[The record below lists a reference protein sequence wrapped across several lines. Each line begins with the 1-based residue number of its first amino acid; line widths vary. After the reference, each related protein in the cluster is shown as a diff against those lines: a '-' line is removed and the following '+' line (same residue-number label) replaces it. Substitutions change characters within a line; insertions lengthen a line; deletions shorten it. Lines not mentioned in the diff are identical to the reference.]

1 MCAFSLKVIV
11 MSRDLSPTGLV
22 ERGEALGMVKRAI
35 DQAVHGSGTACSLT
49 GGAGLG
55 KTSVLGMAE
64 QWAHERGAL
73 VLRTIATRL
82 AADRAAAVIRDLLD
96 TTVAATSTAE
106 RDRLFSGS
114 TLPLRALVDPD
125 VPSVGV
131 DPDPSAIPYALF
143 WFLSRTAERRPFVM
157 IVDDVH
163 SADEL
168 SMQALAYVVGR
179 VAELP
184 GSVIWAER
192 PPAPL
197 TTATGLATLDSTC
210 RLAPLSTEAVEDLL
224 AASGPQA
231 PALATYISARTGGNP
246 LLVSLFLR
254 ADRLR
259 TETDPPVIGSAA
271 DWAIAQAS
279 AIHAEGSKVLRALS
293 VLECASVTDLADL
306 TLLPE
311 ASIRHVLDVAADSGL
326 VPRSQRAR
334 LIHPLV
340 NDAIYREMGHSQ
352 RDELHWRAATRAAH
366 VHDRPE
372 DAAAHL
378 LRCEPRRSPAAV
390 ETLTTAALRARRV
403 GDHKHWVSYL
413 RRAVDEGAVGPGRG
427 KLLLE
432 LGRAELMTASPGAAE
447 HLESAMAILDSPDA
461 EVSARAVLTTAEV
474 LAGRSSQ
481 ARDSIG
487 WLLEPANIDTAV
499 TSEPELPWAAW
510 MAFRFTPGATDV
522 ARQVQARLTAVESPN
537 SSRRTGY
544 GLVALDRYLSGCPR
558 QDVQESLATAAS
570 IPGDVAR
577 YVEHSVFA
585 RIGIGDYGEARRIL
599 AESRAALDSGWSPID
614 RARIQS
620 DVMWLELRRGR
631 PRAAIATATELL
643 TLLPEEWA
651 SQRIIV
657 QANLIDALCAIG
669 DPSTAGQVTATLRP
683 VPDPTDALSSAW
695 THFAFAVQASTTKSH
710 RRALAESLRCRDL
723 LESINASAV
732 SFVDWWRIAVPAA
745 RALEQHDLANEID
758 ERILRAARTCGT
770 PRTLAMAL
778 RVGAFGQ
785 ASLERLA
792 SAAEIVEATDNE
804 VEEARTRLAF
814 GAELRRQ
821 HQIGP
826 AREQL
831 RAAVDIAARCGA
843 RPVGEVAHAELLA
856 SGALP
861 RRPRTT
867 GVSSLT
873 PRELQVLRAIGE
885 GQSNLE
891 IAELMFISR
900 RTVETHVTSIL
911 RKLSVSSR
919 QEARA
924 YAPEI

>member
-1 MCAFSLKVIV
+1 
-11 MSRDLSPTGLV
+11 
-22 ERGEALGMVKRAI
+22 
-35 DQAVHGSGTACSLT
+35 
-49 GGAGLG
+49 
-55 KTSVLGMAE
+55 MADR
-64 QWAHERGAL
+64 WAHDRGVL
-73 VLRTIATRL
+73 VLRTTATRL

-96 TTVAATSTAE
+96 TTVFAISMAE

-125 VPSVGV
+125 VPSTGT

-143 WFLSRTAERRPFVM
+143 WFLARTAERRPFVM

-163 SADEL
+163 LADDL
-168 SMQALAYVVGR
+168 SMEALAYVVSR

-192 PPAPL
+192 PPALL
-197 TTATGLATLDSTC
+197 TTVTGLASLDRTC
-210 RLAPLSTEAVEDLL
+210 RLAPLSTQAVEGLL
-224 AASGPQA
+224 AASGGPHA
-231 PALATYISARTGGNP
+231 SERTSYISARTGGNP

-254 ADRLR
+254 ADWLR
-259 TETDPPVIGSAA
+259 TGTDPPIFGSVAG
-271 DWAIAQAS
+271 WATAQAS
-279 AIHAEGSKVLRALS
+279 AIHGEGSTVLRALS
-293 VLECASVTDLADL
+293 VLESASVTDLADL

-311 ASIRHVLDVAADSGL
+311 GSVRGVLDAAADSGL
-326 VPRSQRAR
+326 VSRSQRAR

-340 NDAIYREMGHSQ
+340 NDAIYREMSHSQ

-403 GDHKHWVSYL
+403 GDHEHWVSYL
-413 RRAVDEGAVGPGRG
+413 RRAVDEGVVGPGRG

-447 HLESAMAILDSPDA
+447 HLESAMATLDSPDA
-461 EVSARAVLTTAEV
+461 EVSARAVLATAEV

-481 ARDSIG
+481 ARDSIR

-558 QDVQESLATAAS
+558 HDVQDSLATAAS
-570 IPGDVAR
+570 IPGDVTR

-585 RIGIGDYGEARRIL
+585 RIGIGDYDEASRIL
-599 AESRAALDSGWSPID
+599 ADSRAALDSGWSPID
-614 RARIQS
+614 GARIQS

-631 PRAAIATATELL
+631 PGAAIATATGLLELL
-643 TLLPEEWA
+643 PAEWA

-657 QANLIDALCAIG
+657 QANLVDALCATG
-669 DPSTAGQVTATLRP
+669 DLSAAGLLTSTLRASP
-683 VPDPTDALSSAW
+683 HPTDTLAQAW
-695 THFAFAVQASTTKSH
+695 THFAYAVLASTTKSYQS
-710 RRALAESLRCRDL
+710 ALAESLRCRDL
-723 LESINASAV
+723 LDSIRAIGI

-758 ERILRAARTCGT
+758 ERILSAARTCGT

-778 RVGAFGQ
+778 RIGAFGH
-785 ASLERLA
+785 ASVERLA
-792 SAAEIVEATDNE
+792 SAAEIIEATDNG
-804 VEEARTRLAF
+804 VEEARIRLAL

-821 HQIGP
+821 HEIGP

-831 RAAVDIAARCGA
+831 RAAGDVAARCGA
-843 RPVGEVAHAELLA
+843 HPVGEVAHAELLA

-867 GVSSLT
+867 GVGALT

-891 IAELMFISR
+891 IAESMLISR
-900 RTVETHVTSIL
+900 RTVETHMNSIL
-911 RKLSVSSR
+911 RKLSVASR
-919 QEARA
+919 HEARA
-924 YAPEI
+924 YAVEI